1 MSHNINKMPLPQP
14 ILTAQP
20 FVNEVLHFF
29 RNQITELK
37 EQPDLVE
44 SLEVAVQCLEAV
56 YSLPNAELDNEASTA
71 DVVILRILSMI

>member
-1 MSHNINKMPLPQP
+1 MPLPQP

-71 DVVILRILSMI
+71 DVEILLILPMI

>member
-1 MSHNINKMPLPQP
+1 MSESKIES
-14 ILTAQP
+14 ARS

-37 EQPDLVE
+37 DQPDLVE

-56 YSLPNAELDNEASTA
+56 YSLPNAELDNEASGCW
-71 DVVILRILSMI
+71 

>member
-1 MSHNINKMPLPQP
+1 MPLPQP

-71 DVVILRILSMI
+71 DVVILLILSMI